1 MRSKI
6 GAACALGLLLIT
18 ASVTSPAGAAEHGQ
32 QEDFLFAFA
41 VLADSHINRMT
52 SDDYRYIKAMT
63 ISRQILAN
71 IVGDINRHTPPVD
84 FVVHLGDI
92 TESGTAQEFNWTA
105 AIMDSLNCPLY
116 PVVGNHDNF
125 QSDHKQNWKDF
136 AGLDST
142 NYFFD
147 YFGIH
152 FLVIDCTLQP
162 YIPPFVH
169 CDALVRSRVAAQL
182 ALKPDTPA
190 ILLSH
195 YNMWERPWNAG
206 FDTTESYAEYMG
218 VPWLR
223 DILEDAGNVIAVIN
237 GHVHANR
244 VEVHEGIHY
253 IDVNATLVGRPSIRY
268 FYVYENRIEVDYAYI
283 SDETLFEH
291 VEGLCPMCLYC
302 FDPDSVCAFAD
313 GAESDKRF
321 TIYYEG
327 PRAGIDHLRP
337 VSFDVE
343 ITRAPGG
350 QIVCTVASTHNGFVD
365 LALYDV
371 TGRRLDRSRLYKDS
385 EHFVIDVD
393 GELPRLSD
401 ISGGIYFIKVDLA
414 GTSRTL
420 KLPLIR

>member
-1 MRSKI
+1 MQAKL
-6 GAACALGLLLIT
+6 GAAGAVCLLLIL
-18 ASVTSPAGAAEHGQ
+18 ASVTGPRAAADRGLA
-32 QEDFLFAFA
+32 EDFLFAFA
-41 VLADSHINRMT
+41 VIADSHINGLT

-71 IVGDINRHTPPVD
+71 MVGDINRHTPPVD

-92 TESGTAQEFNWTA
+92 TESGTEREFNWTA
-105 AIMDSLNCPLY
+105 AIMDSLSCPLY

-136 AGLDST
+136 AGMDST

-182 ALKPDTPA
+182 AMKPDMPA
-190 ILLSH
+190 VLLTH
-195 YNMWERPWNAG
+195 YNMWERPWNAA
-206 FDTTESYAEYMG
+206 FDTTKSYQEYMG

-223 DILEDAGNVIAVIN
+223 DILEDAGNVVAVIN

-283 SDETLFEH
+283 SDEALFEH
-291 VEGLCPMCLYC
+291 VESLGPMCIYC
-302 FDPDSVCAFAD
+302 FDPDSVCAYAD
-313 GAESDKRF
+313 GAESDKKF

-327 PRAGIDHLRP
+327 PRAGVDPLPP
-337 VSFDVE
+337 VDFEVE
-343 ITRAPGG
+343 ITRDAGG
-350 QIVCTVASTHNGFVD
+350 LTVCEVASAHTGMLD

-371 TGRRLDRSRLYKDS
+371 TGRRIARSRIYKDS
-385 EHFVIDVD
+385 ERISIDL
-393 GELPRLSD
+393 GEALPHIRE
-401 ISGGIYFIKVDLA
+401 ISGGIYFISVGLG
-414 GTSRTL
+414 GTTSTR
-420 KLPLIR
+420 KLPLVR